1 MDKQLVSQPN
11 VRAIQ
16 QVKAGSSADNIPHIS
31 FEHVQQLAQAAK
43 QEARKGKGERDQ
55 LLIQTIFDGMFRIA
69 EALTLR
75 PNLIVK
81 DQDGFSARIVGKGK
95 RSREV
100 ALSPTIANRLLA
112 YAYEFGVEK
121 DQPFFPITPTRAWQ
135 IISRAFKASGIVK
148 PEGVGT
154 VHVLRH
160 SGSIDRVAKT
170 GNPKATQDQGGWTD
184 ARMML
189 RYMKTL
195 SAKESIQIQK
205 QVDNPWRG

>member
-1 MDKQLVSQPN
+1 MDKQLVPQPN

-16 QVKAGSSADNIPHIS
+16 QVRAGSSSDDVPHIS
-31 FEHVQQLAQAAK
+31 FEHVQALSVAAK

-55 LLIQTIFDGMFRIA
+55 LMIQTIFDGMFRIA

-121 DQPFFPITPTRAWQ
+121 DSDSFPSHQPEHGRLSTAPSRLLASSNLKALARFTFFVTQAPLTVWPKQETP
-135 IISRAFKASGIVK
+135 K
-148 PEGVGT
+148 P
-154 VHVLRH
+154 
-160 SGSIDRVAKT
+160 
-170 GNPKATQDQGGWTD
+170 PKIREDGATL
-184 ARMML
+184 A
-189 RYMKTL
+189 
-195 SAKESIQIQK
+195 
-205 QVDNPWRG
+205 